1 MTDGNIDRHTAL
13 ALLRKYNQDSFHL
26 RHALTVEAVMRHFA
40 GNCGFADKADFWGI
54 VGLLHDIDF
63 EMFPEEHCRKTPDL
77 LAELNAPPELVH
89 AVCSHGW
96 NLTVDVQPEHFMEK
110 VLYATDELTGL
121 IWACALV
128 LPSKSVKDLQ
138 LKTIRKKY
146 RNEKFAAGCSRK
158 VIEDGA
164 ALLGWTL
171 DELLEKSLAAMQ
183 ATEDG
188 VEALAASGESQ

>member
-1 MTDGNIDRHTAL
+1 MTGEIIDRNTAV
-13 ALLRKYNQDSFHL
+13 ALLRKYNQDPFHL
-26 RHALTVEAVMRHFA
+26 RHAWTVEAVMRHFA
-40 GNCGFADKADFWGI
+40 ENSGFAEEADFWGI

-63 EMFPEEHCRKTPDL
+63 EKFPEEHCRKAPDL
-77 LAELNAPPELVH
+77 LAEIDAPQPLVH

-96 NLTVDVQPEHFMEK
+96 NLTVDVKPEHFMEK

-146 RNEKFAAGCSRK
+146 RNEKFAAGCSRP
-158 VIEDGA
+158 VIEAGA
-164 ALLGWTL
+164 ELLGWTL
-171 DELLEKSLAAMQ
+171 DELLEKTLAAMQ
-183 ATEDG
+183 ATEDA
-188 VEALAASGESQ
+188 VEALSRES

>member
-1 MTDGNIDRHTAL
+1 MNIDRNTAV
-13 ALLRKYNQDSFHL
+13 ALLRKYNQDPFHL
-26 RHALTVEAVMRHFA
+26 RHAWTVEAVMRHFA
-40 GNCGFADKADFWGI
+40 ENSGFAEEADFWGI

-63 EMFPEEHCRKTPDL
+63 EKYPEEHCRKAPAL
-77 LAELNAPPELVH
+77 LAEIGAPQPLVH

-96 NLTVDVQPEHFMEK
+96 NLTVDVRPEHFMEK

-158 VIEDGA
+158 VIEAGA
-164 ALLGWTL
+164 ELLGWTL
-171 DELLEKSLAAMQ
+171 DELLERTLTAMQ
-183 ATEDG
+183 ATADE
-188 VEALAASGESQ
+188 VELLTASGERQ

>member
-1 MTDGNIDRHTAL
+1 MSIDRNTAV
-13 ALLRKYNQDSFHL
+13 ALLRKYNQDPFHL
-26 RHALTVEAVMRHFA
+26 RHAWTVEAVMRHFA
-40 GNCGFADKADFWGI
+40 ESKGFAEEADFWGI

-63 EMFPEEHCRKTPDL
+63 EKFPEEHCRKAPEL
-77 LAELNAPPELVH
+77 LAEIGASERLVH

-96 NLTVDVQPEHFMEK
+96 NLTVDVKPEHFMEK

-146 RNEKFAAGCSRK
+146 RNEKFAAGCSRL
-158 VIEDGA
+158 VIEAGA
-164 ALLGWTL
+164 DLLGWTL
-171 DELLEKSLAAMQ
+171 DELLEKTLAAMQ
-183 ATEDG
+183 ATEDA
-188 VEALAASGESQ
+188 VEALAGEG

>member
-1 MTDGNIDRHTAL
+1 MTNADIDRNTAL
-13 ALLRKYNQDSFHL
+13 ALLNKYNQDPFHL
-26 RHALTVEAVMRHFA
+26 RHAFTVEAVMRHFA
-40 GNCGFADKADFWGI
+40 ETSGFADEAEFWGI

-63 EMFPEEHCRKTPDL
+63 ERFPDEHCKKAPEL
-77 LAELNAPPELVH
+77 LAEINAPQSLIH

-96 NLTVDVQPEHFMEK
+96 NLTVDVTPDHFMEK

-138 LKTIRKKY
+138 LKSVRKKY

-164 ALLGWTL
+164 QLLGWTL
-171 DELLEKSLAAMQ
+171 DDLLEKTLAAMQ
-183 ATEDG
+183 ATADS
-188 VEALAASGESQ
+188 VEVQVSGLTQS